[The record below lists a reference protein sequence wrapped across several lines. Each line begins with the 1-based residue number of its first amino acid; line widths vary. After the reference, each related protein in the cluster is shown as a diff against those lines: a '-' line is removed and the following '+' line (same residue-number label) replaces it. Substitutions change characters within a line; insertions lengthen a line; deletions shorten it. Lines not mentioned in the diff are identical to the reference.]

1 MPLRPVMDY
10 GMIMDDDEE
19 KYRSCNKVFTTYRGL
34 RVHQKYAKNYLHY
47 NNAEK
52 LVVRSGGEFL

>member
-1 MPLRPVMDY
+1 MDY

-34 RVHQKYAKNYLHY
+34 RVHQKYAKNYLHC